1 MFAKILVALDDTAL
15 SSTILEQAIDMA
27 QKFDAQLLLFHVLTS
42 MDTNHLGLQPGGL
55 GIEGFFPILNE
66 QTLKQYSQEWK
77 AYEEHGM
84 AQLQGHMRV
93 AADRGVAVECT
104 QRAGDPGHSI
114 CSVAKEWDADLI
126 LMSCFWVVLA
136 TMPYTTHPARFW
148 WCKHLWLHQ
157 RLMFLALYLN
167 FSVRFDDGRL
177 LPARLRKSPGQG
189 LYWGAG
195 SL

>member
-27 QKFDAQLLLFHVLTS
+27 QKFEAQLLLFHVLST

-93 AADRGVAVECT
+93 AADRGVGVECT

-114 CSVAKEWDADLI
+114 CQVATEWDADLI
-126 LMSCFWVVLA
+126 LMGRNRRSTLSELFLGSTSNYALHHAPCSVLVVQAPLA
-136 TMPYTTHPARFW
+136 VPKAKAPST
-148 WCKHLWLHQ
+148 L
-157 RLMFLALYLN
+157 
-167 FSVRFDDGRL
+167 S
-177 LPARLRKSPGQG
+177 
-189 LYWGAG
+189 
-195 SL
+195 